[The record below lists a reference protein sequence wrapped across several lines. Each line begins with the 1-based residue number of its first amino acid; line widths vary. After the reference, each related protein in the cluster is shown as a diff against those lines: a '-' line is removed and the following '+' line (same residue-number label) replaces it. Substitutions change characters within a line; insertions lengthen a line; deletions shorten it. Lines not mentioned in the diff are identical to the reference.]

1 MPAKGVIYNIHRREM
16 AEKIPSLQDSSMSA
30 VTSNL
35 GKLAASVQ
43 CLFSCRG
50 TIPEA
55 ENIVLTY
62 KKVTGD
68 WSSLELPA
76 ET

>member
-43 CLFSCRG
+43 CLFSCGG